1 MVLTTFQKRRP
12 DLKNFQYTKYTYNTA
27 KKLDRNSKKSL
38 LNDAFINKIIVE
50 IKACWPEI

>member
-27 KKLDRNSKKSL
+27 KKLDRKSKKSF
-38 LNDAFINKIIVE
+38 LNGTFINKIIAE
-50 IKACWPEI
+50 IKAC